1 MKFSA
6 LFIVNLLIFAMPNI
20 YAQSELLNSLI
31 PKPTK
36 VILSAG
42 KFTFD
47 NKITVKS
54 TNRRLAAYFKNRI
67 FELTAINLT
76 NSSSANE
83 KTIIFESGLLPN
95 ESNKE
100 AYNLEITRSTIRIY
114 GNTDEGIF
122 RGIQTLFQMIPPKIK
137 KQHNG
142 QPFILPAC
150 RIEDKPRFRWRGL
163 NLDCSRHFMSKDFI
177 KRYIDILAYFK
188 FNTLHWHLT
197 DDQGWRIEIK
207 KYPKLTEI
215 GAWRKE
221 ADGSIYGGYYTQE
234 DIKEIVTYAQSRY
247 INIVPEIEMPG
258 HSLASLAAYPENS
271 CTGGPFEVTNMW
283 GVMKDVYCPGR
294 DSTFNF
300 LQNIL
305 DEVIQLFPGRYIHIG
320 GDEVPKD
327 RWKECPRC
335 QARIKSEGLKDEK
348 ELQSYFIK
356 RIVNYLESKGKTAIG
371 WDEILEGGL
380 APGAIVQSWQ
390 GHDGAIAAARLEHET
405 ICSPTSHTYLN
416 YDPDNLDLK
425 IAYSFEPV
433 PEDLNAEEAA
443 YVIGSEVNL
452 WTEHCPQEKVDT
464 QLFPR
469 ILALSEVFWTNS
481 PKNYDEFYNRLRAK
495 YEDLDALSIKYGRES
510 KLITYKIDRDSDN
523 NHYIIT
529 FDIHQE
535 GIDLRYRLDGLMP
548 TYRANLYKQPIL
560 INSNR
565 QLVVAAFRD
574 TVYLDKKINFDFIF
588 HKAVGKNIKL
598 MNNYSL
604 HYRANG
610 DNSLIDGIRGTNN
623 FHDGMWQGY
632 EGVDFEVIIDLG
644 TVTEIS
650 KVVPRFLL
658 NSNSWVFLPQ
668 KVIISIS
675 DDGIEFTDEKV
686 IVNNIS
692 QKNSEIIIKE
702 FQADF
707 STAKARFIK
716 VFAES
721 LKVCPQWHPGAG
733 HKAWLFIDEIV
744 VE

>member
-6 LFIVNLLIFAMPNI
+6 VFLFGILFTIAPKF
-20 YAQSELLNSLI
+20 YAQSGTLQSLI
-31 PKPTK
+31 PKPEK
-36 VILSAG
+36 IIPSEG

-54 TNRRLAAYFKNRI
+54 TSGKLASYFKNKI
-67 FELTAINLT
+67 FELTGIKLMND
-76 NSSSANE
+76 SSAKI
-83 KTIIFESGLLPN
+83 KTIIFESGVLPN
-95 ESNKE
+95 ESDKE
-100 AYNLEITRSTIRIY
+100 AYNLEITQSTITISA
-114 GNTDEGIF
+114 NTDEGIF
-122 RGIQTLFQMIPPKIK
+122 RGIQTVFQLIPPEIK
-137 KQHNG
+137 KSRNG
-142 QPFILPAC
+142 KPFVLPAC
-150 RIEDKPRFRWRGL
+150 KIEDNPRFQWRGL

-188 FNTLHWHLT
+188 FNTLHWHFT

-207 KYPKLTEI
+207 KYPKLTQI

-221 ADGSIYGGYYTQE
+221 ADGSLYGGYYSQE
-234 DIKEIVTYAQSRY
+234 DIKEIVEYAKSRY

-258 HSLASLAAYPENS
+258 HCLASLASYPENS

-283 GVMKDVYCPGR
+283 GVMKDVYCAGR
-294 DSTFNF
+294 DSTFIF

-305 DEVIQLFPGRYIHIG
+305 DEVIDLFPGKYIHIG

-335 QARIKSEGLKDEK
+335 QERIKTEGLKDEK

-380 APGAIVQSWQ
+380 APGVIVQSWQ
-390 GHDGAIAAARLEHET
+390 GHDGAIAAARQKHYT

-433 PEDLNAEEAA
+433 PVELNEEEAV
-443 YVIGSEVNL
+443 YVIGSEANL
-452 WTEHCPQEKVDT
+452 WTEHCPQEKVDS

-469 ILALSEVFWTNS
+469 ILALSEVFWTTGS
-481 PKNYDEFYNRLRAK
+481 KDYDEFYSRLKNK
-495 YEDLDALSIKYGRES
+495 YEDLTSLGIKYGRES
-510 KLITYKIDRDSDN
+510 KLITYKVEHNTDPQQ
-523 NHYIIT
+523 YIVT

-535 GIDLRYRLDGLMP
+535 GVNLRYTLDGTTP
-548 TYRANLYKQPIL
+548 TYKSEIYTQPIVV
-560 INSNR
+560 NNTSK
-565 QLVVAAFRD
+565 LVAAAFRD
-574 TVYLDKKINFDFIF
+574 TFFLNKKINFDFIF
-588 HKAVGKNIKL
+588 HKAVGSDIKII
-598 MNNYSL
+598 NEYSL

-610 DNSLIDGIRGTNN
+610 DNSLVDGIRGTDD

-632 EGVDFEVIIDLG
+632 QGVDFEAVIDLG
-644 TVTEIS
+644 SEKEIS
-650 KVVPRFLL
+650 RVVPRFIL
-658 NSNSWVFLPQ
+658 NSNSWVFLPK
-668 KVIISIS
+668 KVVISIS
-675 DDGIEFTDEKV
+675 KDGSKFSDEKV
-686 IVNNIS
+686 IANDVP

-702 FQADF
+702 FGADF
-707 STAKARFIK
+707 IASKARYIK

-721 LKVCPQWHPGAG
+721 IKVCPEWHPGAG